1 MEDDGIDGFEDFDDL
16 DVSGPTAAA
25 TDARQAGDDAVDGL
39 DKITA
44 QMSGGEHRPE
54 QQEMCRAV
62 AEALVTRRHLV
73 VQAGTGTGKSLA
85 YLVPAALS
93 GRKVVV
99 ATATKALQDQLAEK
113 DLPLVEA
120 GLGLP
125 APLDFAVLKGRSNY
139 LCRQRVAEVGSG
151 GIQPELGDQGSGR
164 ADETEA
170 SAGVGA
176 DAERPDAT
184 AAAPEGLVDEVRR
197 LVAWSQTS
205 ASGDR
210 ADLSFEPSDRA
221 WNMVSVG
228 PRECPGAFNCPS
240 GGRCFAE
247 AARDRAASA
256 DVVVVNT
263 HLYGAHLASG
273 GAVLPEH
280 DVVVFD
286 EAHELEEVMTSSL
299 GVEVTPGRFRA
310 IVTAARPLVDERDRE
325 LLDSL
330 ATVGDQLGTLLG
342 DRVGTRVLHDEARP
356 PVDDRELAEL
366 LDRAAEV
373 SRRVIDALR
382 RTGGQRSFL
391 ADDGDAADPDL
402 SSRKTRTLQA
412 VAHLAED
419 LHRLVS
425 RTDGEVAWV
434 DGTRRSV
441 RLRLS
446 PIDVGPVLA
455 GMLWGEVTSVLTSAT
470 IPPRI
475 VERVGLEPYPSEE
488 LNVGSPFDYRSHALL
503 YVARHLPD
511 RRAPGADEALHEEL
525 AQLLDAA
532 GGRTLALFTSRR
544 ATEAAAAALAPELP
558 YTLLLQG
565 DLPKG
570 RLLEEF
576 ARGRDL
582 LSLRHPRLLARGG
595 HPGPCAVTRDD
606 RPPPLPTARRSPAPG
621 AAGPGG
627 RARLLRRRPPA
638 GRHDAGAGVGAA
650 DPQRGRPGRRR
661 RARPPPRHRVVP
673 RRPAGDAA
681 AHAPQRG
688 HLRGRDLPAA
698 GARGRRLSGGSSGG
712 STRLFGQAGEVE
724 GELAV
729 RGARA
734 GGGDA
739 GDPAARH
746 PAQLVPVEG
755 VGPLV
760 GAHVADDETR
770 LGEHPEVARDA
781 LPGDVETSGDVVGAQ
796 VPAPV
801 VEDAEDAAAGL
812 IGECLEGEVQG
823 RRVGDGLEVW
833 RVGSGHGGLGP
844 AGTRGGHSQN
854 CKHNR

>member
-1 MEDDGIDGFEDFDDL
+1 MEESWDGLEVFDDL
-16 DVSGPTAAA
+16 DTESGGGSAE
-25 TDARQAGDDAVDGL
+25 DARQAGDDAVEAL

-62 AEALVTRRHLV
+62 AEALVTRTHLV

-125 APLDFAVLKGRSNY
+125 VPLDFAVLKGRSNY

-151 GIQPELGDQGSGR
+151 GIQPELGDAASGR
-164 ADETEA
+164 ADEVEA
-170 SAGVGA
+170 GA
-176 DAERPDAT
+176 DARRPDAT
-184 AAAPEGLVDEVRR
+184 AASPDGLVDEVRR

-325 LLDSL
+325 QLDSL
-330 ATVGDQLGTLLG
+330 ASVGDQLGALLG
-342 DRVGTRVLHDEARP
+342 DRVGTRVLHDDARP
-356 PVDDRELAEL
+356 PVDDGELAEL
-366 LDRAAEV
+366 LDRASEV
-373 SRRVIDALR
+373 SRRVVDALR

-391 ADDGDAADPDL
+391 TDDGGAADPDR
-402 SSRKTRTLQA
+402 SSRKTRALQA
-412 VAHLAED
+412 AAHLAED
-419 LHRLVS
+419 LHRLVA

-446 PIDVGPVLA
+446 PIDVGPALA
-455 GMLWGEVTSVLTSAT
+455 GMLWGDVTSVLTSAT

-511 RRAPGADEALHEEL
+511 RRAPGAEEALHEEL

-576 ARGRDL
+576 ARDETSCLFATLGFWQGVDIPGRA
-582 LSLRHPRLLARGG
+582 LSLVTIDRLPFPRPDDPLLQ
-595 HPGPCAVTRDD
+595 
-606 RPPPLPTARRSPAPG
+606 ARRDRA
-621 AAGPGG
+621 GG
-627 RARLLRRRPPA
+627 RAFSVVDLPRAATMLAQGSGRLIRNAEDRGVVAVLDPRLATASYRGVLLATLPPMRRSVDISEVESFLRRA
-638 GRHDAGAGVGAA
+638 LEDGA
-650 DPQRGRPGRRR
+650 
-661 RARPPPRHRVVP
+661 
-673 RRPAGDAA
+673 
-681 AHAPQRG
+681 
-688 HLRGRDLPAA
+688 
-698 GARGRRLSGGSSGG
+698 
-712 STRLFGQAGEVE
+712 
-724 GELAV
+724 
-729 RGARA
+729 
-734 GGGDA
+734 
-739 GDPAARH
+739 
-746 PAQLVPVEG
+746 
-755 VGPLV
+755 
-760 GAHVADDETR
+760 
-770 LGEHPEVARDA
+770 
-781 LPGDVETSGDVVGAQ
+781 
-796 VPAPV
+796 
-801 VEDAEDAAAGL
+801 
-812 IGECLEGEVQG
+812 
-823 RRVGDGLEVW
+823 
-833 RVGSGHGGLGP
+833 
-844 AGTRGGHSQN
+844 
-854 CKHNR
+854 

>member
-1 MEDDGIDGFEDFDDL
+1 MEERWDGFA
-16 DVSGPTAAA
+16 VSGNIDSGNIDSDNIDAFDTSIGSAA
-25 TDARQAGDDAVDGL
+25 DARQAGDDAVDGL

-62 AEALVTRRHLV
+62 AEALVTGTHLV

-93 GRKVVV
+93 GKKVVV

-113 DLPLVEA
+113 DLPLVET

-125 APLDFAVLKGRSNY
+125 VPLDFAVLKGRSNY

-151 GIQPELGDQGSGR
+151 GIQPELGDPGAEPAEDRQSDAAEAKER
-164 ADETEA
+164 DEA
-170 SAGVGA
+170 
-176 DAERPDAT
+176 P
-184 AAAPEGLVDEVRR
+184 PEGIVEEVRT

-205 ASGDR
+205 TTGDR

-221 WNMVSVG
+221 WNMISVG

-247 AARDRAASA
+247 AARDRAATA
-256 DVVVVNT
+256 DIVVVNT

-273 GAVLPEH
+273 GVVLPEH

-330 ATVGDQLGTLLG
+330 GSVGERLGALLG
-342 DRVGTRVLHDEARP
+342 DRVGTRVLHEDARHP
-356 PVDDRELAEL
+356 ETGSPADDRELIEL

-373 SRRVIDALR
+373 TRRVMDALR

-391 ADDGDAADPDL
+391 ADDGDASDPDR

-412 VAHLAED
+412 AAHLAED
-419 LHRLVS
+419 LHRLVT

-434 DGTRRSV
+434 DGTRRNV

-446 PIDVGPVLA
+446 PIDVGPALA

-475 VERVGLEPYPSEE
+475 VDRVGLDPYPSEE
-488 LNVGSPFDYRSHALL
+488 LDVGSPFDYRSHALL

-511 RRAPGADEALHEEL
+511 RRAAGAEEALHEEL

-544 ATEAAAAALAPELP
+544 ATQAAAEALAPELP
-558 YTLLLQG
+558 YALLLQG

-576 ARGRDL
+576 ARDETSCLFATLGFWQGVDIPGRA
-582 LSLRHPRLLARGG
+582 LSLVTIDRLPFPRPDDPLLQ
-595 HPGPCAVTRDD
+595 
-606 RPPPLPTARRSPAPG
+606 ARRDRA
-621 AAGPGG
+621 GG
-627 RARLLRRRPPA
+627 RAFSL
-638 GRHDAGAGVGAA
+638 V
-650 DPQRGRPGRRR
+650 
-661 RARPPPRHRVVP
+661 
-673 RRPAGDAA
+673 
-681 AHAPQRG
+681 
-688 HLRGRDLPAA
+688 DLPRAA
-698 GARGRRLSGGSSGG
+698 TLLAQGSGRLIRNAEDRGVVAVLDPRLATASYRGVLLATLPPMRRTVDLS
-712 STRLFGQAGEVE
+712 EVE
-724 GELAV
+724 AFLRQALD
-729 RGARA
+729 GA
-734 GGGDA
+734 
-739 GDPAARH
+739 
-746 PAQLVPVEG
+746 
-755 VGPLV
+755 
-760 GAHVADDETR
+760 
-770 LGEHPEVARDA
+770 
-781 LPGDVETSGDVVGAQ
+781 
-796 VPAPV
+796 
-801 VEDAEDAAAGL
+801 
-812 IGECLEGEVQG
+812 
-823 RRVGDGLEVW
+823 
-833 RVGSGHGGLGP
+833 
-844 AGTRGGHSQN
+844 
-854 CKHNR
+854 